1 MTQKTTQTLTRTG
14 ASPVRAEQSDQGTA
28 SRPGQEVRASA
39 FGEIVSKALAFAEQK
54 TRQRGREAIVRAL
67 QQGQTAAHDYFRYGL
82 AKEIGN
88 YLGQAEATVKDVY
101 LYEPESSAGEV
112 VNGKTSLTRGL
123 ELIVWVT
130 ARNPGPPYSAAQYAA
145 APAERMAGQKDVL
158 QSLVETLD
166 QELTAEYKTLLGPA
180 VSAMPGLVTADV
192 IDDQDVQK
200 RVGSGA
206 LVSSLHTRPLK
217 VWSRFIIRLNPEYCG
232 QCHVCVGAC
241 PYDAVTISAGDTT
254 AKIDLEKCQ
263 FCGICYSVCPAG
275 AIEAAYYDFASL
287 DKDVRT
293 SVRANQAKGI
303 ALTCRGSTPTAEE
316 IEKIVGSPGFMT
328 ICLPCVGRTP
338 PEFFLKALSMGIERI
353 AVIPC
358 KDDHCR
364 FEDGSRIVRS
374 QVLLLQSL
382 LKGLN
387 YSSDSLIFREATGPV
402 AIVDTE
408 LCTGCGTCIRLCPYG
423 AIKAYSQEDKVLF
436 VAEVNAELCQ
446 GCGICVAGCPSRAI
460 DMARNPQITAD
471 IEAALATKGQD
482 GGPRIVGFRCN
493 WCTYGEAEPPFERLR
508 YGDQNIEVIQVPC
521 VGRVDPLHVLWAFV
535 QGADGVFL
543 GGCPADDCRYI
554 EGSEQAEKRIATL
567 RELMGACGF
576 DSRRL
581 RLDHVRR
588 GTPDAYGQAI
598 QSFAAEVEKLGTPAV
613 RS

>member
-1 MTQKTTQTLTRTG
+1 VIQQVTQTLTRTG
-14 ASPVRAEQSDQGTA
+14 ASPVRVEQADQNPA
-28 SRPGQEVRASA
+28 SRPGQEARAST
-39 FGEIVSKALAFAEQK
+39 FREMISIALAFTEQK
-54 TRQRGREAIVRAL
+54 THLRGREAVVRAL
-67 QQGQTAAHDYFRYGL
+67 QQGHTAAHDYFRYGL

-88 YLGQAEATVKDVY
+88 CLGQAEASVKEVY
-101 LYEPESSAGEV
+101 LYEPVTGEE
-112 VNGKTSLTRGL
+112 VNGKTSLARSL

-130 ARNPGPPYSAAQYAA
+130 
-145 APAERMAGQKDVL
+145 GQKDL
-158 QSLVETLD
+158 LPPLVETLD
-166 QELTAEYKTLLGPA
+166 QELTEEYKTLLGLA
-180 VSAMPGLVTADV
+180 VSAMPGLLTVDV

-206 LVSSLHTRPLK
+206 LISSLHTRPLK

-232 QCHVCVGAC
+232 QCHVCVGVC
-241 PYDAVTISAGDTT
+241 PYDAITISPGDTT
-254 AKIDLEKCQ
+254 AKIDLDKCQ
-263 FCGICYSVCPAG
+263 FCGICYSACPAG

-287 DKDVRT
+287 DRDVRT
-293 SVRANQAKGI
+293 SVRSNEVKAI

-316 IEKIVGSPGFMT
+316 IEEIVGGPGFMT

-364 FEDGSRIVRS
+364 FEDGSRKVRS

-382 LKGLN
+382 LRGLN
-387 YSSDSLIFREATGPV
+387 YSGDSLIFREADGPV
-402 AIVDTE
+402 AVVDAD
-408 LCTGCGTCIRLCPYG
+408 LCTGCGTCISLCPYG
-423 AIKAYSQEDKVLF
+423 AIRADSQEDKVLF
-436 VAEVNAELCQ
+436 IANVDAELCQ

-460 DMARNPQITAD
+460 DMARNPRIISD
-471 IEAALATKGQD
+471 IEAALATKRQD

-493 WCTYGEAEPPFERLR
+493 WCTYGEADPPFERLR
-508 YGDQNIEVIQVPC
+508 YGSQNIEAIQVPC
-521 VGRVDPLHVLWAFV
+521 VGRIDPLHVLWAFV

-554 EGSEQAEKRIATL
+554 AGSEQAEKRIGTL
-567 RELMGACGF
+567 RELMAACGF

-581 RLDHVRR
+581 RLANISR
-588 GTPDAYGQAI
+588 GTPDAYGHAI
-598 QSFAAEVEKLGTPAV
+598 QSFATEVEKLGTPIV

>member
-1 MTQKTTQTLTRTG
+1 VTQQTTQTLTRTG
-14 ASPVRAEQSDQGTA
+14 ASPVRVEQL
-28 SRPGQEVRASA
+28 GQEARASTL
-39 FGEIVSKALAFAEQK
+39 GGMILRALAFTEQK
-54 TRQRGREAIVRAL
+54 TRLRGREAVVRAL

-88 YLGQAEATVKDVY
+88 YLGQVKATVKDVY
-101 LYEPESSAGEV
+101 LYEPESATEGSPVAEAEWATGEV

-130 ARNPGPPYSAAQYAA
+130 
-145 APAERMAGQKDVL
+145 GQKDLLLPVI
-158 QSLVETLD
+158 ETLD
-166 QELTAEYKTLLGPA
+166 QQLTAEYKMLLGPA
-180 VSAMPGLVTADV
+180 VSAMPGFLTVDV

-241 PYDAVTISAGDTT
+241 PYDAITISAGDTT

-263 FCGICYSVCPAG
+263 FCGICYSACPAG

-293 SVRANQAKGI
+293 SVRSNEVKAI

-316 IEKIVGSPGFMT
+316 IEKIVGGPGFMT

-364 FEDGSRIVRS
+364 FEDGSRMVRS

-382 LKGLN
+382 LRGLN

-402 AIVDTE
+402 AVVDTD
-408 LCTGCGTCIRLCPYG
+408 LCTGCGTCISLCPYG
-423 AIKAYSQEDKVLF
+423 AIKAEGQEDKVLF
-436 VAEVNAELCQ
+436 IADVAAELCQ

-471 IEAALATKGQD
+471 IESALATSGQD
-482 GGPRIVGFRCN
+482 GSPRIVGFRCN
-493 WCTYGEAEPPFERLR
+493 WCTYGEADPPFERLR
-508 YGDQNIEVIQVPC
+508 YGSQNIEVIQVPC
-521 VGRVDPLHVLWAFV
+521 VGRIDPLHVLWAFV

-554 EGSEQAEKRIATL
+554 AGSEQAEKRIATL
-567 RELMGACGF
+567 RELMGACRF

-581 RLDHVRR
+581 QLDHVRR
-588 GTPDAYGQAI
+588 GTPDAYGHAI
-598 QSFAAEVEKLGTPAV
+598 QSFATEVAKLGTPV
-613 RS
+613 VHS

>member
-1 MTQKTTQTLTRTG
+1 MTQQTTQTLTRIG
-14 ASPVRAEQSDQGTA
+14 ASPVPAKQSAQGPA
-28 SRPGQEVRASA
+28 SRPGQEAWASI
-39 FGEIVSKALAFAEQK
+39 FGEMISRALAFAEQK
-54 TRQRGREAIVRAL
+54 TRLQGRETLAQAL
-67 QQGQTAAHDYFRYGL
+67 QQGHTAAHEYFRYGL

-88 YLGQAEATVKDVY
+88 YLGQAAAMVKDVY
-101 LYEPESSAGEV
+101 LYEPESATGEV
-112 VNGKTSLTRGL
+112 INGKTSPTRGL
-123 ELIVWVT
+123 ELIVW
-130 ARNPGPPYSAAQYAA
+130 AS
-145 APAERMAGQKDVL
+145 GQKDL
-158 QSLVETLD
+158 LSPILDTLD
-166 QELTAEYKTLLGPA
+166 QELTAEYKALLGPA
-180 VSAMPGLVTADV
+180 AGAMTSLIAVDI

-241 PYDAVTISAGDTT
+241 PYDAITISAGDTT

-287 DKDVRT
+287 EKDVRT
-293 SVRANQAKGI
+293 SVRANGVKGI

-316 IEKIVGSPGFMT
+316 IEKIVGDPGFMT

-338 PEFFLKALSMGIERI
+338 PEFFLKALSMGIDRI

-364 FEDGSRIVRS
+364 FEDGSRMVRS

-382 LKGLN
+382 LQGLN
-387 YSSDSLIFREATGPV
+387 YSSDSLIFKEATGPV
-402 AIVDTE
+402 AVVDDQ
-408 LCTGCGTCIRLCPYG
+408 LCTGCGTCISLCPYG
-423 AIKAYSQEDKVLF
+423 AIRADSQEDKVLF
-436 VAEVNAELCQ
+436 VAQVDADLCQ

-471 IEAALATKGQD
+471 IEAALATKGQN
-482 GGPRIVGFRCN
+482 GSPSIIGFRCN
-493 WCTYGEAEPPFERLR
+493 WCAYGEAEPPFERLR
-508 YGDQNIEVIQVPC
+508 YGTQNIEVIQVPC

-576 DSRRL
+576 DARRL
-581 RLDHVRR
+581 RLDQIRR

-598 QSFAAEVEKLGTPAV
+598 QSFAAEVAKLGTPVV

>member
-1 MTQKTTQTLTRTG
+1 MI
-14 ASPVRAEQSDQGTA
+14 
-28 SRPGQEVRASA
+28 SR
-39 FGEIVSKALAFAEQK
+39 ALAFTQQK
-54 TRQRGREAIVRAL
+54 TRLREREAIVRAL

-101 LYEPESSAGEV
+101 LYEPESGTGEV
-112 VNGKTSLTRGL
+112 VNGKTSLTKGL
-123 ELIVWVT
+123 ELIVWV
-130 ARNPGPPYSAAQYAA
+130 
-145 APAERMAGQKDVL
+145 AGQKDVL
-158 QSLVETLD
+158 LPAIEALD
-166 QELTAEYKTLLGPA
+166 RELTAEYKALLGPT
-180 VSAMPGLVTADV
+180 VSSMPGLVTADV

-241 PYDAVTISAGDTT
+241 PYDAITISAGDTT

-316 IEKIVGSPGFMT
+316 IEKIVGGPGFMT

-408 LCTGCGTCIRLCPYG
+408 LCTGCGTCIKLCPYG
-423 AIKAYSQEDKVLF
+423 AIRANSQEDKVLF

-471 IEAALATKGQD
+471 IEAALATQGQD
-482 GGPRIVGFRCN
+482 GGPRIIGFRCN
-493 WCTYGEAEPPFERLR
+493 WCAYGEAEPPFERLR

-567 RELMGACGF
+567 QELMGACGF
-576 DSRRL
+576 DARRL
-581 RLDHVRR
+581 RLDHIRR
-588 GTPDAYGQAI
+588 GTPDAYSQAI
-598 QSFAAEVEKLGTPAV
+598 QSFAAGVAKLGTPAT

>member
-1 MTQKTTQTLTRTG
+1 VTQQMTQTLTRTG
-14 ASPVRAEQSDQGTA
+14 ASPDRAEQSGQGPA
-28 SRPGQEVRASA
+28 SRPGQETRAST
-39 FGEIVSKALAFAEQK
+39 FGEIVSRALAFTEQK
-54 TRQRGREAIVRAL
+54 IRLRGREAVVGAL

-88 YLGQAEATVKDVY
+88 YLGQAEATIKDVY
-101 LYEPESSAGEV
+101 LYEPESETGEV
-112 VNGKTSLTRGL
+112 ANGKTSLTRGL
-123 ELIVWVT
+123 EMIVWV
-130 ARNPGPPYSAAQYAA
+130 
-145 APAERMAGQKDVL
+145 AGHKDL
-158 QSLVETLD
+158 LSPLVETLD
-166 QELTAEYKTLLGPA
+166 QELTAKYKTLLGPA
-180 VSAMPGLVTADV
+180 VSAMPGFLTVDV

-206 LVSSLHTRPLK
+206 LVSSLHTRPLR

-241 PYDAVTISAGDTT
+241 PYDAITISAGDTT

-293 SVRANQAKGI
+293 SVRSNEVKGI

-316 IEKIVGSPGFMT
+316 IEEIVGGPGFMT

-364 FEDGSRIVRS
+364 FEDGSRMVRS

-382 LKGLN
+382 LRGLN
-387 YSSDSLIFREATGPV
+387 YSSDSLIFQEAAGPV
-402 AIVDTE
+402 AVVDAD
-408 LCTGCGTCIRLCPYG
+408 LCTGCGTCISLCPYG
-423 AIKAYSQEDKVLF
+423 AIRADSQEDKVLF

-471 IEAALATKGQD
+471 IEAALATRGQD

-493 WCTYGEAEPPFERLR
+493 WCSYGEAEPPFERLR
-508 YGDQNIEVIQVPC
+508 YGTQNIEVIPVPC

-554 EGSEQAEKRIATL
+554 AGSEQAEKRIATL

-581 RLDHVRR
+581 QLDHVRR
-588 GTPDAYGQAI
+588 STPDAYGQAI
-598 QSFAAEVEKLGTPAV
+598 QSFATEVAKLGASV
-613 RS
+613 ARS

>member
-1 MTQKTTQTLTRTG
+1 VSEQMTQTLTRTD
-14 ASPVRAEQSDQGTA
+14 ASPVRAEQPDQGPA
-28 SRPGQEVRASA
+28 SRPGQETRASV
-39 FGEIVSKALAFAEQK
+39 FGEIVSKALVFTEQK
-54 TRQRGREAIVRAL
+54 TRLRGREVVVRAL
-67 QQGQTAAHDYFRYGL
+67 QQGHTAAHDYFRYGL

-88 YLGQAEATVKDVY
+88 HLGQAEATVKDVY
-101 LYEPESSAGEV
+101 LYEPESASGEV

-123 ELIVWVT
+123 ELIVWV
-130 ARNPGPPYSAAQYAA
+130 
-145 APAERMAGQKDVL
+145 AGQKDL
-158 QSLVETLD
+158 LSPLVETLD
-166 QELTAEYKTLLGPA
+166 QELTAEYKSLLGPA
-180 VSAMPGLVTADV
+180 VSTMPGFLAVDV

-241 PYDAVTISAGDTT
+241 PYDAITISAGDTT
-254 AKIDLEKCQ
+254 AKIDLGKCQ

-293 SVRANQAKGI
+293 LVRSSEVKGI
-303 ALTCRGSTPTAEE
+303 ALTCRGSMPTAEE
-316 IEKIVGSPGFMT
+316 IEKIVGGPGFMT

-353 AVIPC
+353 AAIPC

-364 FEDGSRIVRS
+364 FEDGSRMVRS

-382 LKGLN
+382 LRGLN
-387 YSSDSLIFREATGPV
+387 YSSDSLIFREADGPV
-402 AIVDTE
+402 AVVDAD
-408 LCTGCGTCIRLCPYG
+408 LCTGCGTCIALCPYG
-423 AIKAYSQEDKVLF
+423 AISADSQEDRVFF
-436 VAEVNAELCQ
+436 VADVDAELCQ

-493 WCTYGEAEPPFERLR
+493 WCTYGEATPPFERLR
-508 YGDQNIEVIQVPC
+508 YGTQNIEVIQVPC
-521 VGRVDPLHVLWAFV
+521 VGRIDPLHVLWAFV

-554 EGSEQAEKRIATL
+554 AGSEQAEKRIATL

-581 RLDHVRR
+581 QLDHIGR
-588 GTPDAYGQAI
+588 GTPDAYGHAI
-598 QSFAAEVEKLGTPAV
+598 QSFATEVAKLRTPVV